1 MQDKKAVLCFAL
13 GMLIILPAITS
24 SLAFIRS
31 DGSEDSYFEIFGP
44 RIDKLVIRKYA
55 NLDAEMT
62 ALQNGE
68 IDITDWPLN
77 ATWMNTLASDPNI
90 GIAYYGGETGYYSL
104 NFNNNN
110 NTYLGNPPNSEAP
123 NPVYPNP
130 MSSDIFRQC
139 VSTSINNTYLCQVLA
154 GGMYEPIYTP
164 IPAYMTYWIHPD
176 IKPGGLLENLTWPYD
191 GPTFANS
198 NAKLTAYFF
207 PVNPSTCYRYWDRNH
222 DSVEQTDERIDL
234 KIYTR
239 ADILRKS
246 AGNMEEAGLTAMHVR
261 FNRTEVTGGQA
272 YQTCMVEQN
281 YHSYT
286 SGWINL
292 GPEPDYLYDLYSY
305 DNYWWDPSNGPSNWA
320 AIGQNNPAQNDD
332 LWTLKLAADVPTALA
347 AARTFQEKF
356 AADAC
361 EKPLAV
367 TSAPKA
373 YNKWYTGGNNGTPVD
388 PDDGENK
395 YRGHAWEGIANEK
408 GVGENSWFTSLNAYP
423 QDHAV
428 DDGNMIMRYGWE
440 RADMPIKLNPI
451 FSSWQWE
458 FEVLGRIF
466 DTLGSR
472 DPYTNGPGEIPRL
485 VDNWTVGVW
494 TDSNDGLEKS
504 KITLTIRPDIYWSDG
519 TPFTIEDIIYNLID
533 LYKELT
539 AKGAGWSIWCPIE
552 WWTNVLAYYRL
563 DKYSV
568 EILMRN
574 KLFSAMDEVFLLTY
588 PLEGFVVPK
597 HLWQPFIASH
607 NAAEIMGDLSA
618 THPEMLV
625 GTGPFIFGGNT
636 TSTLTLIRNPLYYQ
650 RMNNAAIRYAH
661 SGESN
666 IVEGITVTAL
676 PPSTQIRPFKV
687 KPGSWTTDG
696 EARLTIPIT
705 NLDTRSSVII
715 HEKIELQRP
724 GGVNQTL
731 LEAYDQTLT
740 ALQIN
745 LETFEL
751 HDLEKGE
758 HAIRVTIE
766 VTGGELYDYVTSNLP
781 PELWH
786 STLGPKTVEK
796 HFWVTTLADVNEDGV
811 VNILDISK
819 VATQFGLII
828 GQPGFD
834 TMADV
839 NLDHKINILDIVKI
853 ALDYSWHY

>member
-1 MQDKKAVLCFAL
+1 MQDKKTVLCFAL
-13 GMLIILPAITS
+13 GILIILPSINS
-24 SLAFIRS
+24 SLAFIRP

-44 RIDKLVIRKYA
+44 RIDKLVVEKYA

-90 GIAYYGGETGYYSL
+90 GIAYYGGEAGYYSL
-104 NFNNNN
+104 NFNNND
-110 NTYLGNPPNSEAP
+110 NTYLGNPPNPSAP

-130 MSSDIFRQC
+130 MSSGIFRQC

-154 GGMYEPIYTP
+154 GGLYEPIYTP
-164 IPAYMTYWIHPD
+164 IPAYMTYWIHSD
-176 IKPGGLLENLTWPYD
+176 IKPGGLLENLTCPYD

-198 NAKLTAYFF
+198 NAKLTANDF
-207 PVNPSTCYRYWDRNH
+207 PVNSGTGYRYWDRNH
-222 DSVEQTDERIDL
+222 DGIEQTDEHIDL

-246 AGNMEEAGLTAMHVR
+246 AGDMEAAGLTAMHIR
-261 FNRTEVTGGQA
+261 FNRTEATGGQA
-272 YQTCMVEQN
+272 AQAVMIEQN

-286 SGWINL
+286 CGWINI
-292 GPEPDYLYDLYSY
+292 GAEPDYLYDLYSY
-305 DNYWWDPSNGPSNWA
+305 DNYFWDGSNGPANWA
-320 AIGQNNPAQNDD
+320 AIGQNNAAQNDD
-332 LWTLKLAADVPTALA
+332 LLTLKTAADVPTALA
-347 AARTFQEKF
+347 AAHAFQEKF
-356 AADAC
+356 AGDAC
-361 EKPLAV
+361 EKPLASA
-367 TSAPKA
+367 SAPKA
-373 YNKWYTGGNNGTPVD
+373 YNKWYTGGNDGLLTI

-395 YRGHAWEGIANEK
+395 YRGHAWEGIVNER
-408 GVGENSWFTSLNAYP
+408 GVGENSWFTTLDAHP
-423 QDHAV
+423 EGHAIG
-428 DDGNMIMRYGWE
+428 DGNMIMRYGWE

-485 VDNWTVGVW
+485 VDNWTVGIW
-494 TDSNDGLEKS
+494 TDPNDGLEKS

-533 LYKELT
+533 LYEELT

-563 DKYSV
+563 DEYSV

-625 GTGPFIFGGNT
+625 GTGPFVFIANMP
-636 TSTLTLIRNPLYYQ
+636 STLTLARNPFYYQ
-650 RMNNAAIRYAH
+650 TMDKAVLKYDHFSENNF
-661 SGESN
+661 
-666 IVEGITVTAL
+666 VEGITVKAL
-676 PPSTQIRPFKV
+676 SPSTQISPYKL
-687 KPGSWTTDG
+687 KPNSWAENTS
-696 EARLTIPIT
+696 ARLTIPVT
-705 NLDTRSSVII
+705 NLDIGNSNVI
-715 HEKIELQRP
+715 HEKVELVRP
-724 GGVNQTL
+724 DTAVQVL
-731 LEAYDQTLT
+731 CDVYDKALAPMEAD
-740 ALQIN
+740 
-745 LETFEL
+745 LETF
-751 HDLEKGE
+751 DLYNLRKGE
-758 HAIRVTIE
+758 YTIRVTVAI
-766 VTGGELYDYVTSNLP
+766 TGGEFYDYVTINVP
-781 PELWH
+781 PRLW
-786 STLGPKTVEK
+786 SFLLGPKTVEK
-796 HFWVTTLADVNEDGV
+796 SFHVTTLADINEDGAV
-811 VNILDISK
+811 DIYDIAL
-819 VATQFGLII
+819 VATHFGSNI
-828 GQPGFD
+828 GEPGFS
-834 TMADV
+834 TEADIAR
-839 NLDHKINILDIVKI
+839 DYTIDIFDITKI
-853 ALDYSWHY
+853 ALDYGWTY